1 MLWSIFS
8 FLFVSQVYGQTCSL
22 NSYQHL
28 SRPVLESL
36 RKELSSCPAN
46 KVHLTFDDG
55 PHPRYTSQI
64 REELNRR
71 GVKASFFV
79 TTKNLE
85 GRSSHEARSM
95 VQSLLKDGHLIA
107 NHGYEH
113 NAYALRMDGNGK
125 VLDRG
130 FSESE
135 REYQLNKSTDLL
147 NQATGHGFSNQK
159 HLVFRFPYGRG
170 AMPSPSEIEY
180 MHEKGM
186 MTFSGR
192 NYQERLDEY
201 RRQSPA
207 LVTLASQNFSHLG
220 WNHDS
225 KDTSAVSLSDDGIRN
240 YIKENLKDLCKG
252 RGNKVSLFHDIKE
265 VNTKAIGPIIDIGRC
280 LGLEFISYDELAKNK
295 TSLNKGVLIS
305 KEDVELGVYESMED
319 LLKAVNKA
327 GVVDCKEENVL
338 ELGQSCYSDYTKSYF
353 ANCEGE
359 SSICYEG
366 RWYSKNDSYVQ
377 NKCKKKCFSEYTK
390 SYFNQCAGE
399 TSICFDGKWYSRNH
413 QLIKNNCRK

>member
-1 MLWSIFS
+1 MLWSLLS
-8 FLFVSQVYGQTCSL
+8 FFFLSHVYGQTCSL
-22 NSYQHL
+22 NSHQHL
-28 SRPVLESL
+28 SRVVLEDL
-36 RKELSSCPAN
+36 RKELSSCPSN
-46 KVHLTFDDG
+46 KVHLSFDDG
-55 PHPRYTSQI
+55 PHPRFTSQI

-71 GVKASFFV
+71 RVKASFFV

-85 GRSSHEARSM
+85 GSSSKEARLM
-95 VQSLLKDGHLIA
+95 VQRLLKDGHLIA

-125 VLDRG
+125 VLDNG

-135 REYQLNKSTDLL
+135 RDYQLNKSIDLL
-147 NQATGHGFSNQK
+147 NQATDQSFSKQK

-170 AMPSPSEIEY
+170 AMPSPREIEY
-180 MHEKGM
+180 MHKKGI

-225 KDTSAVSLSDDGIRN
+225 KDTSSVSLSDEGVRN
-240 YIKENLKDLCKG
+240 YIKENIKDLCKG
-252 RGNKVSLFHDIKE
+252 RGSKVSLFHDIKE

-295 TSLNKGVLIS
+295 SSLNKGVLIS
-305 KEDVELGVYESMED
+305 KEDVEQGVYESMED
-319 LLKAVNKA
+319 LLRAVNRA
-327 GVVDCKEENVL
+327 GEVDCKEENVL
-338 ELGQSCYSDYTKSYF
+338 EQGQSCYSDYTKSFF
-353 ANCEGE
+353 ADCEGE

-366 RWYSKNDSYVQ
+366 RWYSKTDPYVQ
-377 NKCKKKCFSEYTK
+377 SKCQKRCFSNYTK
-390 SYFNQCAGE
+390 TYFNQCTGE
-399 TSICFDGKWYSRNH
+399 ASVCFDGKWYSRDH